1 MNSKI
6 ISNNKILWS
15 DQSVYMMQV
24 QKLLCDN
31 MSAHIFFSRFMSKFV
46 GEGVKWWSGERGEYG
61 GGEKEYMGGIKWLVA
76 QVVGNILVIVKL
88 NKLNNI
94 VIYQ

>member
-1 MNSKI
+1 
-6 ISNNKILWS
+6 
-15 DQSVYMMQV
+15 VREE
-24 QKLLCDN
+24 N
-31 MSAHIFFSRFMSKFV
+31 M
-46 GEGVKWWSGERGEYG
+46 